1 MTVLSEPV
9 STLST
14 ERQQANARSS
24 RTRPAVT
31 YGLVAAGIAL
41 VAVGALLPWLVVYNG
56 LTAIPGYRLG
66 GGPLAAVA
74 LAAAALVLVAV
85 RMGGGR
91 LLRPVAALGAAFV
104 LAASLYLAHGV
115 LGYVADPGPAGRLLM
130 PAAGV
135 GAYVM
140 AAGALALL
148 ASALLGRS
156 APRPLSS
163 TGWLQLGLAA
173 LTFGAGWVHLLL
185 APEHL
190 EEHPLLGMGFIAAGA
205 AQVVLAAVVLARPN
219 LTLLPLLV
227 VLDVAILAVYA
238 YAVLVGLPFAS
249 GDGMEG
255 MAGMDMHDDH
265 GLVLGA
271 GEAVDLMGGATFVM
285 EVLGVGLVVVL
296 IRRLARGMANRPA

>member
-1 MTVLSEPV
+1 M
-9 STLST
+9 
-14 ERQQANARSS
+14 
-24 RTRPAVT
+24 T
-31 YGLVAAGIAL
+31 YGLFAAGI
-41 VAVGALLPWLVVYNG
+41 
-56 LTAIPGYRLG
+56 
-66 GGPLAAVA
+66 A

-91 LLRPVAALGAAFV
+91 PLRPMAARGAGFV
-104 LAASLYLAHGV
+104 LAATLYLAHGV

-130 PAAGV
+130 PAVGV
-135 GAYVM
+135 SAYVM

-148 ASALLGRS
+148 AAALLGRS
-156 APRPLSS
+156 APRPLSG
-163 TGWLQLGLAA
+163 TGWFQLGLAA

-190 EEHPLLGMGFIAAGA
+190 EEHPLLGMGLIAAGA
-205 AQVVLAAVVLARPN
+205 AQVVLAAAVLARPN
-219 LTLLPLLV
+219 LTVLPLLV

-285 EVLGVGLVVVL
+285 EVLGVGLVVL
-296 IRRLARGMANRPA
+296 RIRRLARGMANRPA